1 MSDYLHGY
9 DPREQDRLIAQA
21 EFWRE
26 FILEDLPSNDSLELL
41 EVGCGAGAVLHVIGS
56 AKPQTALHGI
66 DIEAKQIERAKQ
78 HLSLLPNR
86 KDLRVGDAA
95 ALPWDDNRFD
105 CVFFM
110 WMLEHLRDQQPVLAE
125 ALRVLRRG
133 GRVVITE
140 TDYNFV
146 TFPENADFIELMR
159 AWRTHFARG
168 GDVTFAR
175 RAGPA
180 LVRAGFNDVR
190 VRLGAFHAFA
200 GQAGDQLSRNANY
213 HADYI
218 EPEIEKIATAEKV
231 DLAVLQ
237 RGVKWLRDLSHEPDA
252 SITGTVFRATAVCA

>member
-9 DPREQDRLIAQA
+9 DAREQNRLIAQA

-26 FILEDLPSNDSLELL
+26 FILEDLPSNDSLDLL
-41 EVGCGAGAVLHVIGS
+41 EIGCGAGAVLHVIGS
-56 AKPQTALHGI
+56 AKPQAALYGI
-66 DIEAKQIERAKQ
+66 DIEPKQIERAKQ
-78 HLSLLPNR
+78 HLSSLPNR

-125 ALRVLRRG
+125 ALRVLRPG

-146 TFPENADFIELMR
+146 TYPENADFIELMR

-231 DLAVLQ
+231 DLGVLQ
-237 RGVKWLRDLSHEPDA
+237 RGVKWLRKLDEQRDA
-252 SITGTVFRATAVCA
+252 SITGTVFRATAVCV